1 VTQSSDKKGD
11 ALLVCGEHA
20 SLLPRWF
27 AASGRLS
34 GIWRLIYGAFDL
46 NIGFV
51 MFAKPIILGRED
63 AGVAAGSCRAART
76 PTFHVLGL

>member
-1 VTQSSDKKGD
+1 MPFLFVVNM
-11 ALLVCGEHA
+11 LLCCLVG
-20 SLLPRWF
+20 LLRP
-27 AASGRLS
+27 AG

-63 AGVAAGSCRAART
+63 AGVPAGSCRAART